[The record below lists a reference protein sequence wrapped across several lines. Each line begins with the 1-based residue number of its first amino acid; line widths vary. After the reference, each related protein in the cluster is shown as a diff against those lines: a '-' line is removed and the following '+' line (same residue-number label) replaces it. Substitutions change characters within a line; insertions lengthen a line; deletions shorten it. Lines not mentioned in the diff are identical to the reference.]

1 MHGRRRLCLVFPPK
15 GLKYTPP
22 KLTCGGCAAARP
34 IQTMIVASWAPTA
47 KMINAPQQNTLS
59 QQMQFQLLKP
69 TLCSQRFLQLTAE
82 ALNVKGAPHK
92 TYKTQYQVDG
102 NRGQIDAKINRCQ
115 DRKQQ
120 SEIITKSSNKEILS
134 PMPGTF
140 YSASSP
146 DATPFIK
153 DGDKVS
159 KGDSL
164 CIIEAMKIMNEIEA
178 EESGT
183 IVKFLVDD
191 GSAVDYN
198 QPLFL
203 IDPS

>member
-1 MHGRRRLCLVFPPK
+1 MWQDKLKEVIYILENSNMNEIDVTFWGRRFRVVK
-15 GLKYTPP
+15 SAGVNISTDS
-22 KLTCGGCAAARP
+22 
-34 IQTMIVASWAPTA
+34 QTVSSPSNDQSDNNNSQKSENIKKTAS
-47 KMINAPQQNTLS
+47 
-59 QQMQFQLLKP
+59 
-69 TLCSQRFLQLTAE
+69 
-82 ALNVKGAPHK
+82 
-92 TYKTQYQVDG
+92 
-102 NRGQIDAKINRCQ
+102 
-115 DRKQQ
+115 
-120 SEIITKSSNKEILS
+120 KEILS

-146 DATPFIK
+146 DSSPFVK
-153 DGDKVS
+153 EGDKVS

>member
-1 MHGRRRLCLVFPPK
+1 MWQDKLKEVIYILENSNMNEIDVTFWGRRFRVVKSAGVNINTDSQPVPNPSSNQPK
-15 GLKYTPP
+15 TDESEK
-22 KLTCGGCAAARP
+22 
-34 IQTMIVASWAPTA
+34 SE
-47 KMINAPQQNTLS
+47 N
-59 QQMQFQLLKP
+59 
-69 TLCSQRFLQLTAE
+69 
-82 ALNVKGAPHK
+82 
-92 TYKTQYQVDG
+92 
-102 NRGQIDAKINRCQ
+102 KI
-115 DRKQQ
+115 
-120 SEIITKSSNKEILS
+120 KSSNKEILS

-146 DATPFIK
+146 DAAPFIK
-153 DGDKVS
+153 EGDKVS

-183 IVKFLVDD
+183 IVKLLVKD
-191 GSAVDYN
+191 GNAVDYN